1 MSIPVPKE
9 AALTTILSLAEGCR
23 TTPVASLPRLGPG
36 RRDATPVELSSQP
49 LGELNHRRRALHNTR
64 KKNVAKQAELFNKKK
79 TIKAKYDKAAY
90 SLITLREQLLEVTGS
105 SQNVDKQLSAIEDQ
119 IEAYDHAIHVVTTQ
133 PIPEAEVRPAPPVG
147 VPQAEVPPAEV
158 AVVDMSDRPV
168 NGPQTVQEWV
178 AGQGASLFEE
188 SQAEVQPAEVPVG
201 DHGNDVAIANV
212 PFVGLYP
219 GQAFPPRD

>member
-105 SQNVDKQLSAIEDQ
+105 SQNVEKQLSAIEDQ

-147 VPQAEVPPAEV
+147 VVGEP
-158 AVVDMSDRPV
+158 
-168 NGPQTVQEWV
+168 
-178 AGQGASLFEE
+178 
-188 SQAEVQPAEVPVG
+188 QAEVQPAEVPVG
-201 DHGNDVAIANV
+201 DHGIDVAIANV
-212 PFVGLYP
+212 PFDGLYR
-219 GQAFPPRD
+219 GSAIPPRD

>member
-9 AALTTILSLAEGCR
+9 AALRTILSLAEGCR
-23 TTPVASLPRLGPG
+23 TTPVAILPRLD
-36 RRDATPVELSSQP
+36 RAQLRLQP

>member
-23 TTPVASLPRLGPG
+23 TTPVASLRRLGPG
-36 RRDATPVELSSQP
+36 LSSQP

-64 KKNVAKQAELFNKKK
+64 KKQVAKQAELFNKKK

-105 SQNVDKQLSAIEDQ
+105 SQNVEKQLSAIEDQ

-178 AGQGASLFEE
+178 AGEGASLVERE
-188 SQAEVQPAEVPVG
+188 LMRDLRGE
-201 DHGNDVAIANV
+201 
-212 PFVGLYP
+212 L
-219 GQAFPPRD
+219 PPLH